1 MGAIGE
7 AREMRPSWDEYFMSI
22 AQVVSSRS
30 VCLRH
35 QIGAVVVNDDKQL
48 LSTGYNGPP
57 RGMKHC
63 ADRGGCIRER
73 AGVPSGTRQEYCFG
87 LHAEQNAIVQAAR
100 EGIRLLGGTLYC
112 TYKPC
117 SLCARMIVNAGI
129 KEVHFMAD
137 YPDNLTLTILEEGG
151 VIYVKW
157 DGPESGEP
165 SSAEEVRTDGH
176 I

>member
-1 MGAIGE
+1 MVEGNN
-7 AREMRPSWDEYFMSI
+7 RMRPSWDEYFMGI
-22 AQVVSSRS
+22 AQVVASRS

-35 QIGAVVVNDDKQL
+35 KIGAVIVNADRQI

-63 ADRGGCIRER
+63 AERGGCIRETE
-73 AGVPSGTRQEYCFG
+73 GVASGTRQEYCFG

-100 EGIRLLGGTLYC
+100 EGIGLLGSTLYC

-129 KEVHFMAD
+129 CEVHFVAD
-137 YPDNLTLTILEEGG
+137 YPDDLTLTILTEGG
-151 VIYVKW
+151 VSCVKS
-157 DGPESGEP
+157 DGPRS
-165 SSAEEVRTDGH
+165 EVGFSN
-176 I
+176 

>member
-1 MGAIGE
+1 
-7 AREMRPSWDEYFMSI
+7 MRPGWDEYFMGI
-22 AQVVSSRS
+22 AEVVASRS

-35 QIGAVVVNDDKQL
+35 KIGAVIVNEDRQI

-57 RGMKHC
+57 RGLRHC
-63 ADRGGCIRER
+63 SDRGGCIR
-73 AGVPSGTRQEYCFG
+73 AKNGVVSGTRQEYCFG

-100 EGIRLLGGTLYC
+100 EGIRLLGSTLYC

-129 KEVHFMAD
+129 REVHFTSE
-137 YPDNLTLTILEEGG
+137 YPDDLAQTILTEGG
-151 VIYVKW
+151 VTCVKW
-157 DGPESGEP
+157 DGPESETG
-165 SSAEEVRTDGH
+165 STAMEVKTDGH